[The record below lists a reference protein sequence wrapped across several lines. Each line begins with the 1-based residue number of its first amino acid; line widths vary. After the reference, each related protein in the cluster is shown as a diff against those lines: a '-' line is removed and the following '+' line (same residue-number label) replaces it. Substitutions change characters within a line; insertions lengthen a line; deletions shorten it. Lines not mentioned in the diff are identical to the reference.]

1 MSLMNEPAAVLDC
14 VDDPE
19 RASVLLDPLRLRI
32 LREACSVSS
41 ATAIAQRLELPRQRV
56 NYHVRQLAAAGFL
69 EDAGQRRKGNLIEQL
84 WRATARSYLLVPDVL
99 GPLAV
104 DRRQIE
110 DRRSAAYLLALTGQV
125 QSEMAQVEAEAS
137 ARGKRVPTLSM
148 SGELR
153 FESAEQRSSF
163 ARALR
168 AAVAQVVEDFAS
180 PFRAEGGGAAPGRP
194 YRLILGCYPVPPEA
208 EAAALRG
215 EGGEPG
221 FDDHISTDIES
232 DRESEEGDG

>member
-1 MSLMNEPAAVLDC
+1 MTPPAAILDC
-14 VDDPE
+14 IDDPE

-32 LREACSVSS
+32 LREARSASS

-84 WRATARSYLLVPDVL
+84 WCATASSYLLVPDVL

-104 DRRQIE
+104 DRTQIE
-110 DRRSAAYLLALTGQV
+110 DRMSAAYLLALTGQV
-125 QSEMAQVEAEAS
+125 QSEMAQVETEAAAE
-137 ARGKRVPTLSM
+137 GKRVPTLSM

-153 FESAEQRSSF
+153 FESAEQRSRF

-180 PFRAEGGGAAPGRP
+180 PFRTEDGGAAPGRP
-194 YRLILGCYPVPPEA
+194 YRLVLGCYPVPPEA
-208 EAAALRG
+208 EAAALQS
-215 EGGEPG
+215 EGGEAG
-221 FDDHISTDIES
+221 FEHDIES
-232 DRESEEGDG
+232 EEPDG

>member
-1 MSLMNEPAAVLDC
+1 MPIMSQTTATPVRC

-32 LREACSVSS
+32 LREASSASS
-41 ATAIAQRLELPRQRV
+41 ATAIAQRLGLPRQRV

-84 WRATARSYLLVPDVL
+84 WRATASSYLLVPEVL

-104 DRRQIE
+104 DRKRIE
-110 DRRSAAYLLALTGQV
+110 DRTSAAYLLALTGQV
-125 QSEMAQVEAEAS
+125 QNEMAQVEAEALD
-137 ARGKRVPTLSM
+137 RGQRVPTLSM
-148 SGELR
+148 TAELR
-153 FESAEQRSSF
+153 FESAEQRASF

-180 PFRAEGGGAAPGRP
+180 PFRYEDGTAAAGRP
-194 YRLILGCYPVPPEA
+194 YRLVLGCYPVPPEA

-215 EGGEPG
+215 E
-221 FDDHISTDIES
+221 
-232 DRESEEGDG
+232 DRGPELETESETPDNESEDHDE

>member
-1 MSLMNEPAAVLDC
+1 MSLMSQTTATPLRC

-32 LREACSVSS
+32 LREAYSPSS

-84 WRATARSYLLVPDVL
+84 WRATASSYLLVPEVL

-104 DRRQIE
+104 DRRRIE

-125 QSEMAQVEAEAS
+125 QSEMAQVEAEAEDQG
-137 ARGKRVPTLSM
+137 RRVPTLSM

-153 FESAEQRSSF
+153 FESVEQRASF

-180 PFRAEGGGAAPGRP
+180 PFRSEDGAAGTGRP
-194 YRLILGCYPVPPEA
+194 YRLVLGCYPLPPEA

-215 EGGEPG
+215 EDDEPELEAE
-221 FDDHISTDIES
+221 TATS
-232 DRESEEGDG
+232 DNESEERDE

>member
-1 MSLMNEPAAVLDC
+1 MTRPAAVLDC
-14 VDDPE
+14 IDDPE

-32 LREACSVSS
+32 LREARSASS

-69 EDAGQRRKGNLIEQL
+69 DDAGQRRKGNLIEQL
-84 WRATARSYLLVPDVL
+84 WRATASSYLLVPDVL

-104 DRRQIE
+104 DRTQIE
-110 DRRSAAYLLALTGQV
+110 DRMSAAYLLALTGQV
-125 QSEMAQVEAEAS
+125 QSEMAQVETEAAAE
-137 ARGKRVPTLSM
+137 GKRVPTLSI

-153 FESAEQRSSF
+153 FESAEQRSRF

-180 PFRAEGGGAAPGRP
+180 PFRTEDGGAAPGRP
-194 YRLILGCYPVPPEA
+194 YRLVLGCYPVPPEA
-208 EAAALRG
+208 EAAALQS
-215 EGGEPG
+215 EGDKPG
-221 FDDHISTDIES
+221 FEHDV
-232 DRESEEGDG
+232 ESEEDDG